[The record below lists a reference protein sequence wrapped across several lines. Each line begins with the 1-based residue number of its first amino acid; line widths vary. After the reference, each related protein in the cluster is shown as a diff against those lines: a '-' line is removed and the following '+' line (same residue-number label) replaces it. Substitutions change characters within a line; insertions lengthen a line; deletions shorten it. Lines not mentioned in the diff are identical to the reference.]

1 MEKFIVTTGKTID
14 LAVTAALQQL
24 GMDRDSV
31 SVEVLENAKSGFLGI
46 GASPAKVKVTYEVPD
61 EPKKP
66 EAPMSVLSS
75 ASRSKP
81 KERPEITSSIISRP
95 GKKIG
100 PEQQAKPQRRR
111 EEPRQCRPE
120 RTEKPERPE
129 RPQRAEKPERRKPQ
143 NAEAPKQQEKPAEKP
158 ARPEK
163 QERPQ
168 APKQEKPRAP
178 LPEKAEKQQPAPAAP
193 KEYAPA
199 PEGSMEEKI
208 EKFLTGLLTHMNS
221 TAVPHAYRTEEGGY
235 RAELV
240 GGDVGMLIGR
250 RGETLD
256 AIQYLTSYAINR
268 DNETRVRVSVDAGD
282 YRLKREE
289 ALQHLAAKMAGKAVK
304 YHRNFTLEPMNAY
317 ERHVIHA
324 ALQDYPE
331 VTTFSTGSEPHRRI
345 VVAYAKEK

>member
-95 GKKIG
+95 GRKIE
-100 PEQQAKPQRRR
+100 PEEQQPARR
-111 EEPRQCRPE
+111 ERRPR
-120 RTEKPERPE
+120 
-129 RPQRAEKPERRKPQ
+129 PERRKPQ
-143 NAEAPKQQEKPAEKP
+143 NAETPKQQEKP
-158 ARPEK
+158 
-163 QERPQ
+163 
-168 APKQEKPRAP
+168 
-178 LPEKAEKQQPAPAAP
+178 
-193 KEYAPA
+193 
-199 PEGSMEEKI
+199 

>member
-1 MEKFIVTTGKTID
+1 MIEKVKLNEVAKDLNISGKD
-14 LAVTAALQQL
+14 LTALLQQRF
-24 GMDRDSV
+24 GG
-31 SVEVLENAKSGFLGI
+31 EA
-46 GASPAKVKVTYEVPD
+46 
-61 EPKKP
+61 KKP
-66 EAPMSVLSS
+66 QTVLSGEELNFVMEHYTQQH
-75 ASRSKP
+75 AVKDFGEYFKLGEKKP
-81 KERPEITSSIISRP
+81 AP
-95 GKKIG
+95 
-100 PEQQAKPQRRR
+100 A
-111 EEPRQCRPE
+111 
-120 RTEKPERPE
+120 
-129 RPQRAEKPERRKPQ
+129 A
-143 NAEAPKQQEKPAEKP
+143 APKPAEKPAEKP

-178 LPEKAEKQQPAPAAP
+178 RPEKPQQPAPAAP